1 MQIRVFK
8 YISTTY
14 FGKNTKFILVSI
26 SPSWVAFRYK
36 WHPVP
41 IFLRVRRNFLHSTQ
55 NFAWMKL
62 TWLKPYGET
71 LRLEAHK
78 WCISHQLTAPR
89 TSQLSEQGGQANHS
103 SLTARSKKSHNGEM
117 WNNNLSCHWGP
128 TPSPLRSWPGCQK
141 VLWLTTSL
149 WSCHRKRPMRADCS
163 AHMSWA
169 AEGQTR
175 GARSLC
181 PHAAAH

>member
-1 MQIRVFK
+1 M
-8 YISTTY
+8 
-14 FGKNTKFILVSI
+14 
-26 SPSWVAFRYK
+26 AFRYK
-36 WHPVP
+36 WHPIP
-41 IFLRVRRNFLHSTQ
+41 IFLRVRRNLFHSTQ

-62 TWLKPYGET
+62 RRLKPYGET

-78 WCISHQLTAPR
+78 RCVGHQLTAPR

-103 SLTARSKKSHNGEM
+103 SLTARSRQSHNGEI

-128 TPSPLRSWPGCQK
+128 TPSPLRPWRGCQK
-141 VLWLTTSL
+141 VLWLTAAYL
-149 WSCHRKRPMRADCS
+149 GSCRTRRPMRADHA
-163 AHMSWA
+163 AHMNWA

-175 GARSLC
+175 GAHSLR